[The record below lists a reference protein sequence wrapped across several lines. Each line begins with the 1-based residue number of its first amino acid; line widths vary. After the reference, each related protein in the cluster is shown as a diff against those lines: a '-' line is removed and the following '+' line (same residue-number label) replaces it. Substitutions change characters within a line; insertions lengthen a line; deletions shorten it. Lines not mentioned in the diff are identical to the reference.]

1 MPSENGNQEQKLETT
16 ELVPVVEHSLAG
28 ELARAEIDQQ
38 IATARRYPRS
48 FSLVKKNVEFLA
60 THDEAAAENCIYSLP
75 RGGKPIIGPSI
86 GFANVL
92 TQSWG
97 NCLSKGVI
105 LGADIKRKVVIA
117 EGSFHDYESN
127 QKVVVTEERRIVDKT
142 GRIFN
147 DDMITITGKAAA
159 SIARR
164 NAALN
169 AIPRPFWHPTF
180 ERCLEIVRGTMETF
194 SERKDK
200 ALKAFAQFG
209 VKPAQIYGILRLED
223 EADLTLEHIP
233 VLRGMY
239 AALREGSTTVEE
251 MFDPRLMKGQHF
263 ETVANPLKDEPE
275 KKPKGRPRK
284 AKEAAAESTSIIQD
298 IPFKESTE
306 ETHTYVQQN
315 PIPEV
320 PAEPEPP
327 DCPPGTIPFKQ
338 LPRTAAEYHAHL
350 AIWLSMVTLPAD
362 VQTQW
367 NAERK
372 LRGDCGVIGEE
383 MDAASAAK
391 EARLKEL
398 GLP

>member
-1 MPSENGNQEQKLETT
+1 MTNNGNEPEKQESST
-16 ELVPVVEHSLAG
+16 ELVPVSDERSLAG

-127 QKVVVTEERRIVDKT
+127 QKVVVTEERRIVDKN
-142 GRIFN
+142 GRIFT

-209 VKPAQIYGILRLED
+209 VKPAQIYGILGLKD

-263 ETVANPLKDEPE
+263 ETVANPLKDEPD

-284 AKEAAAESTSIIQD
+284 TKEAAAPTQES
-298 IPFKESTE
+298 
-306 ETHTYVQQN
+306 
-315 PIPEV
+315 EV
-320 PAEPEPP
+320 VPDNNERVAEHKNEPPSVDAPAEA
-327 DCPPGTIPFKQ
+327 IPVKQ
-338 LPRTAAEYHAHL
+338 PPRTAAEYHAHL
-350 AIWLSMVTLPAD
+350 AIWLRLVSLPAD
-362 VQTQW
+362 IQTQW

-383 MDAASAAK
+383 MDAATAAK
-391 EARLKEL
+391 EARLREL